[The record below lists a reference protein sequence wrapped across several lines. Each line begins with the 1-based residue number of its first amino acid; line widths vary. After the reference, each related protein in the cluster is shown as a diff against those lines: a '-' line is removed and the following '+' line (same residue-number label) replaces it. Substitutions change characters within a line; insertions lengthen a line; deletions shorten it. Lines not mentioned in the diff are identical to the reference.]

1 MAIPQTKF
9 REIVFQLLYSY
20 DTGHSEEED
29 LTELLM
35 KELAVTK
42 NSLRLANLKVDQIYN
57 LKDEIDKTIANVS
70 QSYAFDRIQSVEK
83 NILRL
88 GTYELIYDDS
98 IPAKVAIAEAMRLA
112 RKFGSPESASFVN
125 AILDNLYK
133 TSIGEPVHSAIIK
146 QRLEEL
152 EEGDRLSQL
161 GHEIRE
167 KEHEEEPLTDNAP

>member
-1 MAIPQTKF
+1 MAIPQAKF

-20 DTGHSEEED
+20 DTGHAQED
-29 LTELLM
+29 DLIQLLM

-42 NSLRLANLKVDQIYN
+42 NALRQANLKVDQVHEF
-57 LKDEIDKTIANVS
+57 KDELDKAIASVS
-70 QSYAFDRIQSVEK
+70 QSYGFERIQSVER

-88 GTYELIYDDS
+88 GAYELIYDDS
-98 IPAKVAIAEAMRLA
+98 IPPKVAIAEAMRLA

-133 TSIGEPVHSAIIK
+133 SSLGEPIHSQNIK

-152 EEGDRLSQL
+152 EEGDRLSNL

-167 KEHEEEPLTDNAP
+167 QESKDNDTSEIS